1 MRYLPILEELCSSDS
16 ILFMAAGVIVALV
29 ISVKF
34 CDTKRNLLG
43 LIGSFVVYAICE
55 VLSNF
60 YTNYM
65 LEIALL
71 FVGTLALGAFIGF
84 LIGLIVTIV
93 SGKGLLLWK

>member
-1 MRYLPILEELCSSDS
+1 MRYLPILEELYSSDS
-16 ILFMAAGVIVALV
+16 VLFMAAGVIVALV

-34 CDTKRNLLG
+34 CDTKSNLLG
-43 LIGSFVVYAICE
+43 MIGSFVVYAICE

-84 LIGLIVTIV
+84 LIGSIV
-93 SGKGLLLWK
+93 SVRSRGIDGKV

>member
-1 MRYLPILEELCSSDS
+1 MRYLPILEELYSSDS
-16 ILFMAAGVIVALV
+16 VLFMAAGVIVALV

-34 CDTKRNLLG
+34 CDTKRNLIV

-71 FVGTLALGAFIGF
+71 FAGTLALGAFIGF
-84 LIGLIVTIV
+84 LIGSIV
-93 SGKGLLLWK
+93 SVRSRGIDGKV